1 MLDLHR
7 EFLISL
13 GTQQTPHSGRSLFEH
28 LKGTYDLLRDWDNE
42 HHVCDAGLFHSI
54 YGTKTFKHQSMTDRG
69 ELIKLI
75 GVRAELLVHYF
86 ATKDRPFFNSFL
98 DDEFSYEDKKK
109 IRRNLLE
116 IEAANLLEQGGN
128 TGTLRKLAGM
138 RELSNGARAALN
150 CGVV

>member
-1 MLDLHR
+1 MLDFHR

-13 GTQQTPHSGRSLFEH
+13 GAQQTPHSGRSLFEH

-42 HHVCDAGLFHSI
+42 HHVCIAGLFHSI

-75 GVRAELLVHYF
+75 GVKAELLVHYF
-86 ATKDRPFFNSFL
+86 ATKDRPLFNSI
-98 DDEFSYEDKKK
+98 EDKDV
-109 IRRNLLE
+109 RRNLLE

-128 TGTLRKLAGM
+128 ANTLRKLAGM

>member
-1 MLDLHR
+1 MHDYLR
-7 EFLISL
+7 AFLISL
-13 GTQQTPHSGRSLFEH
+13 DANKTPHSGRTLYEH
-28 LKGTYDLLRDWDNE
+28 LKGVHDLLRDWDNE
-42 HHVCDAGLFHSI
+42 DHVCLAGLFHSI
-54 YGTKTFKHQSMTDRG
+54 YGTNTFKHQSMSDRG
-69 ELIKLI
+69 ALIRMI

-86 ATKDRPFFNSFL
+86 ATKDRPFFNSI
-98 DDEFSYEDKKK
+98 EDKDV
-109 IRRNLLE
+109 RRNLLE